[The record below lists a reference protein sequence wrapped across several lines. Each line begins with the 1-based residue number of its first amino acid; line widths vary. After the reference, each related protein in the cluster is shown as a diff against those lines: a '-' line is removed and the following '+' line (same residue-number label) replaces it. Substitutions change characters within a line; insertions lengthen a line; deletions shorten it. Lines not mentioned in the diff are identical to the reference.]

1 MKTTRR
7 IAALMIVVA
16 LAASIAAC
24 GRKGDLKPPPGDED
38 PSFPRSYP
46 AAVP

>member
-1 MKTTRR
+1 MKMTRR
-7 IAALMIVVA
+7 IAALLIVAA

-24 GRKGDLKPPPGDED
+24 GRKGDLKPPPGNED
-38 PSFPRSYP
+38 SSFPRSYP